1 MTVSI
6 VPEHVAAVP
15 HTLMITESSKGFY
28 THSGAK
34 IWPVV
39 GKHHSKLYLQK
50 GKIANKPILCMWASA
65 MPPQLALR
73 ATWFTERNTSG
84 KAKYSVM
91 WFDKPI
97 EIGQQQKAYGFIV
110 DLLTIIPVS
119 SIPVSDEALAT
130 AWHG

>member
-1 MTVSI
+1 VTVSI
-6 VPEHVAAVP
+6 VPEHVAAIP
-15 HTLMITESSKGFY
+15 PARLFTESSKGYY
-28 THSGAK
+28 THTGAK

-65 MPPQLALR
+65 MPDQLAQR
-73 ATWFTERNTSG
+73 ATWFVERNTTG
-84 KAKYSVM
+84 KTQYSVM

-119 SIPVSDEALAT
+119 SVPVSEDALT
-130 AWHG
+130 SAWKG